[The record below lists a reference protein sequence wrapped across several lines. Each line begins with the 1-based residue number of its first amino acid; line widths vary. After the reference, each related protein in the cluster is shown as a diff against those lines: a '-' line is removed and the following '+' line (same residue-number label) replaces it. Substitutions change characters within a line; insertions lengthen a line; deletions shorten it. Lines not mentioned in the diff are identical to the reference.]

1 MALQEMQISVVLMA
15 TARLLS
21 LTARKHPAFAARLKE
36 KNLIAQIKVIESNQG
51 RWFTLKD
58 GKV

>member
-1 MALQEMQISVVLMA
+1 MA